1 LKYITFQRLR
11 TEKTMDLYQLEY
23 FLEAARERSFTRAAA
38 KLNLAQAALS
48 EQMRKLEGE
57 LGAKLF
63 DRGRRETTLTPAGET
78 LRLHAEA
85 LLAQASVARW
95 AVGDL
100 VAMKAG
106 RLAVGAIPSVSACLL
121 PAAVAGFRRKHPQ
134 VELALH
140 EGTSEAVAQWVE
152 SGKIELGV
160 VQLPAPGESFEVTPL
175 LEESFVLLL
184 PKKHPLARRRQPKL
198 AELTK
203 ESFIFYKG
211 RARDVAQAAC
221 RSAGFEPRT
230 ACESG
235 ELETV
240 RSLVAADL
248 GVALLPELAAR
259 GAVPGC
265 AVVRLGGEPIR
276 RSVALLQRRGREIS
290 PAARS
295 FRRLLLGEAGA

>member
-1 LKYITFQRLR
+1 
-11 TEKTMDLYQLEY
+11 MDLYQLEY
-23 FLEAARERSFTRAAA
+23 FLEAARQRSFTRAAA

-63 DRGRRETTLTPAGET
+63 NRGRLETTLTPAGET
-78 LRLHAEA
+78 LRTHAEA
-85 LLAQASVARW
+85 LLTQASVARR

-100 VAMKAG
+100 VAMKGG

-121 PAAVAGFRRKHPQ
+121 PAVVAGFRRKHPQ

-140 EGTSEAVAQWVE
+140 EGTSEAVVQWVE

-160 VQLPAPGESFEVTPL
+160 VQLPAPGDAFEVTPL
-175 LEESFVLLL
+175 LEESFVLLV
-184 PKKHPLARRRQPKL
+184 PKAHLLARRRLPKL
-198 AELTK
+198 AELSK
-203 ESFIFYKG
+203 ESFVFYKG

-221 RSAGFEPRT
+221 RTAGFEPRT

-248 GVALLPELAAR
+248 GIALLPELAAR
-259 GAVPGC
+259 DAVPGC
-265 AVVRLGGEPIR
+265 AMVRLGGAQLR
-276 RSVALLQRRGREIS
+276 RSVALLQRRNQELS
-290 PAARS
+290 PSAQS
-295 FRRLLLGEAGA
+295 FRCLLVGQVGA

>member
-1 LKYITFQRLR
+1 
-11 TEKTMDLYQLEY
+11 MDLYQLEY
-23 FLEAARERSFTRAAA
+23 FLEAARQRSFTRAAA

-48 EQMRKLEGE
+48 EQMRKLEAE

-63 DRGRRETTLTPAGET
+63 NRGRLETTLTPAGET

-85 LLAQASVARW
+85 LLAQAGMARR

-100 VAMKAG
+100 VAMKGG

-121 PAAVAGFRRKHPQ
+121 PSVVAAFRRKHPQ

-140 EGTSEAVAQWVE
+140 EGTSEAVAHWVE
-152 SGKIELGV
+152 SGRIELGV
-160 VQLPAPGESFEVTPL
+160 VQLPAPGDAFEVTPL
-175 LEESFVLLL
+175 LDESFVLLV
-184 PKKHPLARRRQPKL
+184 PKAHALARRRMPKL
-198 AELTK
+198 AELAK
-203 ESFIFYKG
+203 ESFVFYKG

-235 ELETV
+235 ELETI

-265 AVVRLGGEPIR
+265 AVVRLGGVPIR
-276 RSVALLQRRGREIS
+276 RSVALLQRRGQELS
-290 PAARS
+290 PSAQS
-295 FRRLLLGEAGA
+295 FRRLLVGQVGA